1 MTHGDST
8 IYGGSNEGYLYA
20 LDSNDGSLRWRF
32 RTGGEVQ
39 STEVL
44 DHGVLY
50 FASNDEQV
58 YAVDSVSG
66 REIWKFDAGDH
77 IMAQPIGYE
86 DTVYVGS
93 NDNRL
98 YTLAAADDADVM
110 SSKLDS
116 STTTPV
122 LTLSP

>member
-1 MTHGDST
+1 M
-8 IYGGSNEGYLYA
+8 
-20 LDSNDGSLRWRF
+20 
-32 RTGGEVQ
+32 
-39 STEVL
+39 L

-50 FASNDEQV
+50 FASNDEQA

-66 REIWKFDAGDH
+66 RGIWKFDAGDH
-77 IMAQPIGYE
+77 IMAPPIGYE